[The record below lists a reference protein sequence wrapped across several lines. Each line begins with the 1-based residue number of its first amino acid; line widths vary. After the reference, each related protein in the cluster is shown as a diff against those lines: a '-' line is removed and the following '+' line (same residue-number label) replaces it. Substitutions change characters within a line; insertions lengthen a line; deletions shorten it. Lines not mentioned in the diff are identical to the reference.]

1 MRTVST
7 IWTFLGGGALGVMP
21 LACGAGSESVAVRPG
36 APKDGLTM
44 PRITEERIGACVTEY
59 AKQLDEGSWA
69 FRPTLEVDQYGRFS
83 GMNVGGIPKTAP
95 DFAACTRD
103 ALSNMVVPDVIF
115 NLRPTHANVDGT
127 PATAEQRMQMG
138 SPAIAV
144 VVVVGLSELVFE
156 AGAYTILFAVTV
168 KVVEKAKDDV
178 VEAVKR
184 RRLPK
189 DDCADHYDKCM
200 ATFVGDQDGNHWKQT
215 LCGACIQMCVAKG
228 SWPSS
233 VGNGSCE
240 YWRANWN

>member
-69 FRPTLEVDQYGRFS
+69 FRPTLEVAQYGRFS

-115 NLRPTHANVDGT
+115 NLRRTNANAT
-127 PATAEQRMQMG
+127 PMPATAEQRTLLG
-138 SPAIAV
+138 SPVVVV
-144 VVVVGLSELVFE
+144 VVVVGMSEVVLE

-168 KVVEKAKDDV
+168 KVVEKVGKDIAEKVEEEGWKAQCIAHYVACMGTATAAK
-178 VEAVKR
+178 A
-184 RRLPK
+184 
-189 DDCADHYDKCM
+189 
-200 ATFVGDQDGNHWKQT
+200 GNHIKQT
-215 LCGACIQMCVAKG
+215 RCGICLAICKNKET
-228 SWPSS
+228 WPSDA
-233 VGNGSCE
+233 GNGSCE
-240 YWRANWN
+240 YWQRNWK